1 VSNGVINY
9 FKDKKAEMFK
19 NIKSIDDDIEKYIK
33 PLNRNNQQYGWYVYI
48 EKCKADFGGVHI
60 PLEKS
65 KEDAIEFIKYLK
77 NHLAK
82 HLDAGSPLEPMLC
95 NK

>member
-1 VSNGVINY
+1 MLTSINTLS
-9 FKDKKAEMFK
+9 KT
-19 NIKSIDDDIEKYIK
+19 
-33 PLNRNNQQYGWYVYI
+33 
-48 EKCKADFGGVHI
+48 GGVKSVKPPSQMIHI

-82 HLDAGSPLEPMLC
+82 YLDAGNPLESLTTTS
-95 NK
+95 